1 MRARGPRT
9 YVTAWV
15 REHRDYL
22 CHQNETRMKDDTA
35 PLNETAMTTTPNHH
49 DQPAQPILLPDSS
62 QLSLIQ
68 QVEAILFVAGEP
80 VTLEQLTKVLAVTPT
95 EITSVIDELVSI
107 YAQRGIRL
115 QRYNDQ
121 YMFVSAPEAAP
132 IVRRFLG
139 TQQSQRLSPAALET
153 LAIIAYRQPITR
165 AQIDAI
171 RGVDSSAALR
181 ALLSRDLICEAGRM
195 ETLGRP
201 ILYATTSTFLQ
212 AFGLTSLSDLP
223 PLAES
228 EE

>member
-1 MRARGPRT
+1 MQARGPRT
-9 YVTAWV
+9 QITTTFG
-15 REHRDYL
+15 EHRAYL
-22 CHQNETRMKDDTA
+22 CLQNENRMKDATT

-49 DQPAQPILLPDSS
+49 DQPAQPILFPTSP
-62 QLSLIQ
+62 QLSLVH

-80 VTLEQLTKVLAVTPT
+80 VTLEQLTKVLEVTPA
-95 EITSVIDELVSI
+95 EITSIIDELVSI
-107 YAQRGIRL
+107 YTQRGIRL
-115 QRYNDQ
+115 QRHNDQ
-121 YMFVSAPEAAP
+121 CMFVSAPEAAP
-132 IVRRFLG
+132 VIRRFLG

-181 ALLSRDLICEAGRM
+181 ALLSRDLICEAGRL

-201 ILYATTSTFLQ
+201 ILYATTPTFLQ

-223 PLAES
+223 PL
-228 EE
+228 EEGEE